1 MDVITSDVYNCE
13 TLLSVL
19 AEASRNGYGCRG
31 IYGWAYD
38 KERSCTLER
47 IIGSLRGENVIHY
60 AQDVKGKVW
69 NGFMGG
75 NVPCR
80 NGNLNTQTTIRGTVS
95 QET

>member
-1 MDVITSDVYNCE
+1 M
-13 TLLSVL
+13 
-19 AEASRNGYGCRG
+19 
-31 IYGWAYD
+31 
-38 KERSCTLER
+38 LER
-47 IIGSLRGENVIHY
+47 IIGSLKGENVIHY